1 MGGRA
6 IELILAKQLA
16 SSLAVPIILYDRDGT
31 VAFFNE
37 RAETL
42 IGVRFDR
49 ADALSTF
56 QDVRDTLQITTIE
69 GFEPKP
75 DERMVEL
82 AMREGRAR
90 HWSLRVRA
98 LDGVV
103 RDLDATAVPL
113 ISQSG
118 DNEGAVVFFW
128 ERASS

>member
-37 RAETL
+37 RAESL
-42 IGVRFDR
+42 LGARLDQ
-49 ADALSTF
+49 ADALST
-56 QDVRDTLQITTIE
+56 QGVRDAFQIAPIE

-75 DERMVEL
+75 VEL
-82 AMREGRAR
+82 AMREGRAS
-90 HWSLRVRA
+90 HGSYRVRA

-103 RDLDATAVPL
+103 RDLDGTAVPL
-113 ISQSG
+113 IGQSG
-118 DNEGAVVFFW
+118 DNVGTVVFFW
-128 ERASS
+128 ESASS

>member
-16 SSLAVPIILYDRDGT
+16 SSLAVPIALYDRDGT

-37 RAETL
+37 RAEIL
-42 IGVRFDR
+42 LGARFDQ
-49 ADALSTF
+49 ADALST
-56 QDVRDTLQITTIE
+56 QDVRDAFQITTIE

-82 AMREGRAR
+82 AMREGRAS
-90 HWSLRVRA
+90 HGSFRVRA

-103 RDLDATAVPL
+103 RDLDGTAVPL
-113 ISQSG
+113 IGQSG
-118 DNEGAVVFFW
+118 NNVGTVVFFW
-128 ERASS
+128 ESASS